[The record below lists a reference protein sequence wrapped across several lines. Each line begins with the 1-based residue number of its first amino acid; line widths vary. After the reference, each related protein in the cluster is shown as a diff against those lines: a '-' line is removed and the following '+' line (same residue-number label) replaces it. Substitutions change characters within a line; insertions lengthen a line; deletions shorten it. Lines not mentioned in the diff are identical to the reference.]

1 MKPVSQNEIDKINK
15 FLLDNPPEVEQDD
28 DITMKKATEVWNC
41 KRSSAEIQLTK
52 LVEEGKLV
60 TLSGIMLSNGRRGR
74 IWRQVKK

>member
-15 FLLDNPPEVEQDD
+15 FLLDNAPEVEQDD
-28 DITMKKATEVWNC
+28 DITVAKATEAWNC

-60 TLSGIMLSNGRRGR
+60 TLSGITLSNGRRGR